1 MSSYLTSKCAGLLS
15 NIPSKQTALWTADIN
30 LSKCCEKVFGLG
42 AAKSREERKRGQ
54 ISQLEFSFVF
64 TSKASLRC
72 FAAWA
77 SQTCSPRP
85 QVPHMRLRFVPHTCT
100 PSTLSDFEGFL
111 WVSTYP
117 RWSVL
122 YPSTGH
128 FLLVDDVHQFDG
140 VVALHVN
147 HRPLQG
153 ILSNLVELK
162 RRRRKKTRETQ
173 ASCFLT
179 KLDRF
184 CNFDMKAVVFKRD
197 LLCTAKVLNN
207 AVCLCRTPHLQVF
220 LWPCMSTD
228 APATFFLQRAANQNK
243 AG

>member
-1 MSSYLTSKCAGLLS
+1 M
-15 NIPSKQTALWTADIN
+15 
-30 LSKCCEKVFGLG
+30 
-42 AAKSREERKRGQ
+42 
-54 ISQLEFSFVF
+54 
-64 TSKASLRC
+64 
-72 FAAWA
+72 
-77 SQTCSPRP
+77 
-85 QVPHMRLRFVPHTCT
+85 
-100 PSTLSDFEGFL
+100 
-111 WVSTYP
+111 
-117 RWSVL
+117 

-220 LWPCMSTD
+220 FVALYEHRCPSHLLL
-228 APATFFLQRAANQNK
+228 ATCSQSEQSWLK
-243 AG
+243 EGIK

>member
-1 MSSYLTSKCAGLLS
+1 ML
-15 NIPSKQTALWTADIN
+15 N
-30 LSKCCEKVFGLG
+30 
-42 AAKSREERKRGQ
+42 
-54 ISQLEFSFVF
+54 
-64 TSKASLRC
+64 
-72 FAAWA
+72 
-77 SQTCSPRP
+77 
-85 QVPHMRLRFVPHTCT
+85 
-100 PSTLSDFEGFL
+100 
-111 WVSTYP
+111 
-117 RWSVL
+117 
-122 YPSTGH
+122 PSTGH

-162 RRRRKKTRETQ
+162 RQRKKTRESQ
-173 ASCFLT
+173 AT

-207 AVCLCRTPHLQVF
+207 AVCLCITPHLQVF

>member
-1 MSSYLTSKCAGLLS
+1 MQVSYQIFQA
-15 NIPSKQTALWTADIN
+15 NKQLFERLI
-30 LSKCCEKVFGLG
+30 LISQS
-42 AAKSREERKRGQ
+42 AAKKSLASGQQRAEKKGKGVRFHSWNFRLSSHPKLLCAVLPRGPHKHVHL
-54 ISQLEFSFVF
+54 IPKFLTCAWDLSHTHALHLHW
-64 TSKASLRC
+64 AILR
-72 FAAWA
+72 
-77 SQTCSPRP
+77 
-85 QVPHMRLRFVPHTCT
+85 V
-100 PSTLSDFEGFL
+100 FL

-122 YPSTGH
+122 NPSTGH

-162 RRRRKKTRETQ
+162 RRRRKTTRETQ

-197 LLCTAKVLNN
+197 LLCTAEVLNN
-207 AVCLCRTPHLQVF
+207 AVRLCITPHLQVF

>member
-1 MSSYLTSKCAGLLS
+1 MLRKSLWPRGSKEQRRKEKGSDFTAGIFVCLHIQSFSALFCRVGLT
-15 NIPSKQTALWTADIN
+15 NM
-30 LSKCCEKVFGLG
+30 
-42 AAKSREERKRGQ
+42 
-54 ISQLEFSFVF
+54 F
-64 TSKASLRC
+64 TS
-72 FAAWA
+72 
-77 SQTCSPRP
+77 SPSSSHAP
-85 QVPHMRLRFVPHTCT
+85 EICPTHT

-228 APATFFLQRAANQNK
+228 APATFFLQHAANQNK